1 MSAKLLSGTDVSQTI
16 KDRLQEQV
24 NQILMKNQPR
34 PKLVVLLVGNHPA
47 SVSYVTKKKQDALAV
62 GFLSEVKELSN
73 TISQME
79 LLQEIRRC
87 NEDSSIHGILVQLPL
102 PKHIE
107 NEAVINAIDPAKDV
121 DGFHPINVGRFHTNQ
136 PSFVPC
142 TPKGVLT
149 LLQSTGVP
157 LAGKHALVIGRSN
170 IVGKP
175 VALLLLAEDMTVT
188 IAHSKTSNIKA
199 MALQA
204 DVIVAAVGKPA
215 FVKADWVKPGAIVI
229 DVGINRMPLDGGKT
243 KLIGD
248 VDFDA
253 IKEIASWITPVPG
266 GVGPMT
272 IASLLENTMQAYEK
286 AQR

>member
-1 MSAKLLSGTDVSQTI
+1 MSAKLLSGTDVSQAI

-24 NQILMKNQPR
+24 NQILIKNQPR

-79 LLQEIRRC
+79 LVQEIRRC

>member
-1 MSAKLLSGTDVSQTI
+1 MSAKLLSGTDVSQAI

>member
-16 KDRLQEQV
+16 KDRLEEQV
-24 NQILMKNQPR
+24 EQMVAKKQPR

-62 GFLSEVKELSN
+62 GFLSEVRTLSDN
-73 TISQME
+73 ISQAD

-107 NEAVINAIDPAKDV
+107 KEAVINAIAPAKDV
-121 DGFHPINVGRFHTNQ
+121 DGFHPINVGGFHTDQ
-136 PSFVPC
+136 PAFVPC

-188 IAHSKTSNIKA
+188 IAHSKTTNIKA
-199 MALQA
+199 LSLQA

-229 DVGINRMPLDGGKT
+229 DVGINRIALDGGKT

-253 IKEIASWITPVPG
+253 IKAVASWITPVPG

-272 IASLLENTMQAYEK
+272 IASLLENTMEAYKK

>member
-1 MSAKLLSGTDVSQTI
+1 MSAKLLSGTDVSQAI

-24 NQILMKNQPR
+24 NQILIKNQPR

>member
-1 MSAKLLSGTDVSQTI
+1 MSAKLLSGTDVSQAI

-24 NQILMKNQPR
+24 NQILMKNQPL

-73 TISQME
+73 TISQLE